1 VQNEAGDAIAS
12 MPRKDAA
19 LSCMR
24 AQRVARP
31 RTEV

>member
-1 VQNEAGDAIAS
+1 VQNEADDAIAS
-12 MPRKDAA
+12 MPREDAA

-24 AQRVARP
+24 AQRVGRQ